1 MLHAQTAFFQGY
13 NLDCYETLK
22 KLSLVYCKMDQ
33 LDAAIDATLEAIAVQ
48 KRALSRDKLVFEKT
62 QRLLQ
67 RLESKKEQ
75 AANSS

>member
-33 LDAAIDATLEAIAVQ
+33 LDAAIDAVLEAIAVQ
-48 KRALSRDKLVFEKT
+48 QRALSRDDYVLQKTRKL
-62 QRLLQ
+62 LD
-67 RLESKKEQ
+67 RLEKKKKQ
-75 AANSS
+75 VAHSS